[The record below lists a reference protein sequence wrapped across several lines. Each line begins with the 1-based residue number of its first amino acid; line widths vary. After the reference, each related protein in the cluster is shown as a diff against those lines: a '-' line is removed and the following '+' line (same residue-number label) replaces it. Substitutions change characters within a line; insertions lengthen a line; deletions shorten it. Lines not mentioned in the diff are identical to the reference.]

1 MSTSNSMIEIPVD
14 TIFNTPTIKLAPLTI
29 LTGYNNTGKTTILKN
44 IIQEWYPLK
53 KYYEWH
59 PLRKYY
65 FKYCKWEEC
74 SSFLFDIGQTIFNC
88 DLNILEQPECGL
100 HPIAQLEIADKI
112 IELAHRSLFT
122 IVETHS
128 DHIINRLTRR
138 SVEGVVSDKDMLI
151 YHLTRES
158 TQKTKI
164 KQVFIDKNEGAIC
177 EDRSFFYQFAEESE
191 PILDECFNNM
201 QKEKS

>member
-29 LTGYNNTGKTTILKN
+29 LTGYNNTGKTTIIN
-44 IIQEWYPLK
+44 NIQEWCPLRQHYI
-53 KYYEWH
+53 KYY
-59 PLRKYY
+59 K
-65 FKYCKWEEC
+65 CKEC
-74 SSFLFDIGQTIFNC
+74 STLLFDIGQTIFNC

-112 IELAHRSLFT
+112 IELTHRSLFT

-128 DHIINRLTRR
+128 DHIINRVTRR
-138 SVEGVVSDKDMLI
+138 YVEGVIRDKDMII

-191 PILDECFNNM
+191 AILDECFKNM
-201 QKEKS
+201 QKEES

>member
-1 MSTSNSMIEIPVD
+1 MSTSNSMIDMPID

-29 LTGYNNTGKTTILKN
+29 LTGCNNTGKTTILKN

-53 KYYEWH
+53 KYY
-59 PLRKYY
+59 
-65 FKYCKWEEC
+65 FKYCKLEEC

-88 DLNILEQPECGL
+88 DLNILEQPKCGL

-112 IELAHRSLFT
+112 IELTHRSLFT

-128 DHIINRLTRR
+128 DHIINRVTRR
-138 SVEGVVSDKDMLI
+138 YVEGVIRDKDMII

-191 PILDECFNNM
+191 AILDQCYRNIQMEEN
-201 QKEKS
+201 EYLKSE

>member
-1 MSTSNSMIEIPVD
+1 M
-14 TIFNTPTIKLAPLTI
+14 
-29 LTGYNNTGKTTILKN
+29 
-44 IIQEWYPLK
+44 
-53 KYYEWH
+53 
-59 PLRKYY
+59 
-65 FKYCKWEEC
+65 
-74 SSFLFDIGQTIFNC
+74 LFDIGQNIFSCNF
-88 DLNILEQPECGL
+88 NILEQPECGL

-158 TQKTKI
+158 TKKTKI

-177 EDRSFFYQFAEESE
+177 KDKSFFYQFAEESE
-191 PILDECFNNM
+191 AILDQCYRNIQRE
-201 QKEKS
+201 EK

>member
-44 IIQEWYPLK
+44 IIQEWYPLRQHYI
-53 KYYEWH
+53 KYY
-59 PLRKYY
+59 
-65 FKYCKWEEC
+65 KWKEC
-74 SSFLFDIGQTIFNC
+74 STLLFDIGQNIFSCNF
-88 DLNILEQPECGL
+88 NILEQPECGL

-112 IELAHRSLFT
+112 IELTHRSLFT

-128 DHIINRLTRR
+128 DHIINRVTRR
-138 SVEGVVSDKDMLI
+138 YVEGVIRDKDMII

-177 EDRSFFYQFAEESE
+177 KDKSFFYQAAEESE
-191 PILDECFNNM
+191 AILDQCYMNIQRE
-201 QKEKS
+201 EK

>member
-44 IIQEWYPLK
+44 IQEWCPLRQHYI
-53 KYYEWH
+53 KYYK
-59 PLRKYY
+59 LK
-65 FKYCKWEEC
+65 EC
-74 SSFLFDIGQTIFNC
+74 STLLFDIGQNIFSCNF
-88 DLNILEQPECGL
+88 NILEQPECGL

-112 IELAHRSLFT
+112 IELTHRSLFT

-128 DHIINRLTRR
+128 DHIINRVTRR
-138 SVEGVVSDKDMLI
+138 YVEGVIRDKDMII

-191 PILDECFNNM
+191 AILDQCYRNIQMEEN
-201 QKEKS
+201 EYLKSE

>member
-1 MSTSNSMIEIPVD
+1 MSTYNSMIDIPID

-29 LTGYNNTGKTTILKN
+29 LTGCNNTGKTTILKN
-44 IIQEWYPLK
+44 IQEWCPLRQHYI
-53 KYYEWH
+53 KYY
-59 PLRKYY
+59 
-65 FKYCKWEEC
+65 KWKEC
-74 SSFLFDIGQTIFNC
+74 STLLFDIGQNIFSCNF
-88 DLNILEQPECGL
+88 NILEQPECGL

-158 TQKTKI
+158 TKKQRSSRYLLIKTKELSVKTKVSSI
-164 KQVFIDKNEGAIC
+164 KLLKKVK
-177 EDRSFFYQFAEESE
+177 QF
-191 PILDECFNNM
+191 
-201 QKEKS
+201 

>member
-29 LTGYNNTGKTTILKN
+29 LTGCNNTGKTTIIKN
-44 IIQEWYPLK
+44 IQEWCQLRQHYI
-53 KYYEWH
+53 KYY
-59 PLRKYY
+59 K
-65 FKYCKWEEC
+65 CKEC
-74 SSFLFDIGQTIFNC
+74 STLLFNIGQNIFSCNF
-88 DLNILEQPECGL
+88 NILEQTECGL

-112 IELAHRSLFT
+112 IELTHRSLFT

-128 DHIINRLTRR
+128 DHIINRVTRR
-138 SVEGVVSDKDMLI
+138 YVEGVIRDKDMII

-191 PILDECFNNM
+191 AILDQCYRNIQMEEN
-201 QKEKS
+201 EYLKSE

>member
-14 TIFNTPTIKLAPLTI
+14 TIFNAPTIKLAPLTI

-74 SSFLFDIGQTIFNC
+74 SSFY
-88 DLNILEQPECGL
+88 
-100 HPIAQLEIADKI
+100 
-112 IELAHRSLFT
+112 
-122 IVETHS
+122 
-128 DHIINRLTRR
+128 
-138 SVEGVVSDKDMLI
+138 LI
-151 YHLTRES
+151 
-158 TQKTKI
+158 
-164 KQVFIDKNEGAIC
+164 
-177 EDRSFFYQFAEESE
+177 
-191 PILDECFNNM
+191 
-201 QKEKS
+201 

>member
-1 MSTSNSMIEIPVD
+1 M
-14 TIFNTPTIKLAPLTI
+14 
-29 LTGYNNTGKTTILKN
+29 
-44 IIQEWYPLK
+44 
-53 KYYEWH
+53 
-59 PLRKYY
+59 
-65 FKYCKWEEC
+65 EEC

-164 KQVFIDKNEGAIC
+164 NQVFIDKKEGAIC
-177 EDRSFFYQFAEESE
+177 EDRSFFYQFAEENE
-191 PILDECFNNM
+191 AILDECLKKKK
-201 QKEKS
+201 KEES